1 MVSSEVSVNRILIL
15 FVVSLLSTVTTS
27 ANAAVRA
34 KDIATFHGVRQNP
47 ISGVGLVVGLDRSG
61 DSRRNTASLRAL
73 ANRLRGM
80 GVNIELDE
88 IQARNVAMVMVSA
101 TISAHHRT
109 GSVIDVNVASA
120 GDATSLEGGSL
131 LPTLLVGLDGS
142 IYAVAQGALVVGGFS
157 ATQDGSGTQKNTPTN
172 ARLVGGGFVEREV
185 ASRVDFNTMNSVDY
199 ILMDPDYTTATRLAE
214 ALDVQFGS
222 DVSSVRDSATITL
235 NLPQEYLGDFARF
248 ASEVES
254 TTVEVDVA
262 ARVVINE
269 RTGTVVMGSDVQ
281 VSAVAVAHG
290 GLTIEVERSTDVS
303 QPAPLSGG
311 TTEVVS
317 ESTVTATEESGQLR
331 MVEGISIGV
340 LVSALNDL
348 GVNPRDLIVIL
359 QAIRSAGALHA
370 EIVTM

>member
-1 MVSSEVSVNRILIL
+1 VNRLILLLVVLVASVVSV
-15 FVVSLLSTVTTS
+15 S

-101 TISAHHRT
+101 SISAHHRT

-131 LPTLLVGLDGS
+131 LPTLLVGLDGN

-157 ATQDGSGTQKNTPTN
+157 ASQDGSGTQKNTPTN
-172 ARLVGGGFVEREV
+172 ARLVSGGFIEREV
-185 ASRVDFNTMNSVDY
+185 ASRIDYNSMSSVDY

-214 ALDVQFGS
+214 ALDQQFGVT
-222 DVSSVRDSATITL
+222 VSSVRDSATITL
-235 NLPQEYLGDFARF
+235 NLPEEYRGDFARF
-248 ASEVES
+248 ATQVES
-254 TTVEVDVA
+254 TTLEVDVA

-303 QPAPLSGG
+303 QPMPLSGG
-311 TTEVVS
+311 TTEVVNQ
-317 ESTVTATEESGQLR
+317 STVTATEEGGQLR

>member
-1 MVSSEVSVNRILIL
+1 MNRFIIVFVIAITSTLINPA
-15 FVVSLLSTVTTS
+15 S
-27 ANAAVRA
+27 AAVRA

-47 ISGVGLVVGLDRSG
+47 ISGVGMVVGLDRSG

-120 GDATSLEGGSL
+120 GDANSLEGGTL
-131 LPTLLVGLDGS
+131 LPTLLVGLDGN

-157 ATQDGSGTQKNTPTN
+157 ASQDGSGTQKNTPTN
-172 ARLVGGGFVEREV
+172 ARLVGGGYVEREV
-185 ASRVDFNTMNSVDY
+185 DSRVDFNTMSSVDY
-199 ILMDPDYTTATRLAE
+199 ILMDPDYTTATRLAL
-214 ALDVQFGS
+214 ALDEQFGL

-235 NLPQEYLGDFARF
+235 SLPEQYLGDFARF
-248 ASEVES
+248 ASEVEA
-254 TTVEVDVA
+254 TRVEVDVI

-290 GLTIEVERSTDVS
+290 GLTIEVERATDVS

-311 TTEVVS
+311 TTEVIN
-317 ESTVTATEESGQLR
+317 ESTVTATEEPGELR

-340 LVSALNDL
+340 LVGALNDL